1 MKRPRSHD
9 FHRRSNMKIRC
20 LHLLKGKP
28 MKSAPFLSA
37 AIAATL
43 VLSTL
48 NARAGVTVTFTEPDK
63 YTDMPFGQH
72 EKQSVMEAMQKHFVK
87 LGASLPAG
95 QDLKVEILDID
106 LAGRIEPFARA
117 TGDLRIL
124 RGKADW
130 PTVTLR
136 FDLQSQGKTLKTGE
150 ERITDMSYL
159 SGYNHYNSGEF
170 LRYEKQMLDRW
181 FKKSVSDTKI
191 GG

>member
-1 MKRPRSHD
+1 MKFTPIVSV
-9 FHRRSNMKIRC
+9 
-20 LHLLKGKP
+20 
-28 MKSAPFLSA
+28 
-37 AIAATL
+37 AIVAIL
-43 VLSTL
+43 MLSTL

-63 YTDMPFGQH
+63 YTDMPYGQY
-72 EKQSVMEAMQKHFVK
+72 EKQRVMEAMQKHFVK
-87 LGASLPAG
+87 LGAGLPAG

-130 PTVTLR
+130 PAVTLR

-159 SGYNHYNSGEF
+159 SGYNHYTSGEF

>member
-1 MKRPRSHD
+1 MKTAH
-9 FHRRSNMKIRC
+9 I
-20 LHLLKGKP
+20 
-28 MKSAPFLSA
+28 LSA
-37 AIAATL
+37 AIAAML

-48 NARAGVTVTFTEPDK
+48 TLSARAGVTVTFTEPDK
-63 YTDMPFGQH
+63 YTDMPFGQY
-72 EKQSVMEAMQKHFVK
+72 EKQRVMEAMQKHFVK
-87 LGASLPAG
+87 LGANLPAG

-106 LAGRIEPFARA
+106 LAGRIEPFARS

-136 FDLQSQGKTLKTGE
+136 YDLQSQGKSLKTGE

-159 SGYNHYNSGEF
+159 SGYNHYHSGEF

-181 FKKSVSDTKI
+181 FKKSVSDAKI